1 MPILNFLVGSGS
13 TSSYIDA
20 QILQDIGSLLTAI
33 MGWITANTYLVVF
46 FTIGLV
52 FAGIGLFKGL
62 KRSVR

>member
-13 TSSYIDA
+13 VSSYIDA

-33 MGWITANTYLVVF
+33 MGWITANNYLVVF